1 MAGVRSAVDGE
12 RVHVCLPVGVPGEAV
27 AACGFESGAANE
39 PGDTLNIWKIDRL
52 KRKLRDLI
60 DTTTTTT
67 AHSTFV
73 FGTGGRKPKLT
84 PP

>member
-1 MAGVRSAVDGE
+1 M
-12 RVHVCLPVGVPGEAV
+12 PVGVPGEAV

-52 KRKLRDLI
+52 KRNLRDLI
-60 DTTTTTT
+60 DTTTT
-67 AHSTFV
+67 HSTFV
-73 FGTGGRKPKLT
+73 FVTGGRKPKLT